1 MTVYAIGQISI
12 YDRDRYH
19 RYAASFLPTLAPYG
33 GTILAADEA
42 PAAVEGDLNCGKV
55 ILLKFPDE
63 EAFRAWERS
72 PEYAEIAVERRAA
85 TTGTVLLVKGL
96 A

>member
-12 YDRDRYH
+12 YDQDRYN
-19 RYAASFLPTLAPYG
+19 RYAARFLPTLAPYG
-33 GTILAADEA
+33 GTVLAADEA
-42 PAAVEGDLNCGKV
+42 PAAVEGALHCEKV
-55 ILLKFPDE
+55 ILLRFPNED
-63 EAFRAWERS
+63 AFRAWERS
-72 PEYAEIAVERRAA
+72 AEYAEIAVERRAA